1 MVVDLLEVNLLHP
14 AVGGLGRPISLLSL
28 DGLALVDR
36 AMMQRGK
43 ALLHALEAE

>member
-14 AVGGLGRPISLLSL
+14 AIGGLGRPVSLLSL

-36 AMMQRGK
+36 AKSDAKGQGSF
-43 ALLHALEAE
+43 ACT